1 VPIEV
6 KCPQCSRKFRI
17 PDKYS
22 GKRVKCPGCQGAIAV
37 PSSGPKSP
45 APAIPKVPGQE
56 KGPQR
61 PAPAKQ
67 PEWYMQ
73 TEDGEQY
80 GPVSKEELQGWIAEG
95 RIDASCQVLQ
105 DGWEQWKWA
114 EDVFPQIGQTASDSS
129 EVVVPGDENP
139 FAGPGQSESP
149 AAAVAF
155 DSAPPDAAGAIV
167 SEQPAAAGEISPQII
182 AAMAQTRP
190 WVNLV
195 SILWMVFVG
204 LGTLVQLAGMALGG
218 IVGIAGG
225 LPGLA
230 IMGLYFY
237 TAYLLF
243 SYGQKIQI
251 FLRRKGTVEFQKAL
265 DAQRVFWKTVGIIML
280 VSLVLAVLMV
290 ILIVIL
296 VIAGAAA
303 LSSMGQPDMSGF

>member
-22 GKRVKCPGCQGAIAV
+22 GKRVKCPGCQGVIAV

-45 APAIPKVPGQE
+45 APAIPKVPSRE
-56 KGPQR
+56 KQPGR

-67 PEWYMQ
+67 TQWYMQ
-73 TEDGEQY
+73 TEDGQQY
-80 GPVSKEELQGWIAEG
+80 GPVSKEELDAWVSDG
-95 RIDASCQVLQ
+95 RVDASCQVLQ
-105 DGWEQWKWA
+105 DGWDQWQWA
-114 EDVFPQIGQTASDSS
+114 EDFFPQIGRTASDSS
-129 EVVVPGDENP
+129 EVVVPSDDNP
-139 FAGPGQSESP
+139 FAGIAESGSSG
-149 AAAVAF
+149 ATVAF
-155 DSAPPDAAGAIV
+155 DSAPPAAGAIV
-167 SEQPAAAGEISPQII
+167 SEQPAGDGAISPQII
-182 AAMAQTRP
+182 SAMAQTRP

-195 SILWMVFVG
+195 SILWMIFAG
-204 LGTLVQLAGMALGG
+204 LGALLQFAAMALGG
-218 IVGIAGG
+218 ILGIIGG
-225 LPGLA
+225 LPALA

-251 FLRRKGTVEFQKAL
+251 FLRRKGPVEFQKAL
-265 DAQRVFWKTVGIIML
+265 DAQRIFWKTVGIIML

-296 VIAGAAA
+296 VIAGVAA

>member
-1 VPIEV
+1 MPIEV

-45 APAIPKVPGQE
+45 APAIPKGAGREEQPG
-56 KGPQR
+56 R

-67 PEWYMQ
+67 PQWYMQ

-80 GPVSKEELQGWIAEG
+80 GPVGKEELQGWIAEG

-105 DGWEQWKWA
+105 DGWDQWKWA
-114 EDVFPQIGQTASDSS
+114 EDVFPQIGPAASGSS
-129 EVVVPGDENP
+129 PVVVPGDDNP
-139 FAGPGQSESP
+139 FAGIGRSESP
-149 AAAVAF
+149 GVAVAF

-167 SEQPAAAGEISPQII
+167 SEQPAGDGAISPQII
-182 AAMAQTRP
+182 SAMAQTRP

-204 LGTLVQLAGMALGG
+204 LGALLQFAGMALGG
-218 IVGIAGG
+218 IIGIIGG
-225 LPGLA
+225 LPALA
-230 IMGLYFY
+230 ILGLYFY

-251 FLRRKGTVEFQKAL
+251 FLRRKGPLEFQKAL
-265 DAQRVFWKTVGIIML
+265 DAQRIFWKTVGIIML

-296 VIAGAAA
+296 VIAGVAA
-303 LSSMGQPDMSGF
+303 LSSMGQTELSGF